1 MLFGIRRDRRRIETN
16 RRKMDCS
23 LIEYIRVNITK
34 KTLVCKIIANS
45 GTFNMRSVLAVETI
59 SQNNC
64 SDSSSVIDSN
74 SVM

>member
-23 LIEYIRVNITK
+23 LIEYIRVNS
-34 KTLVCKIIANS
+34 KIIANS
-45 GTFNMRSVLAVETI
+45 GTFNIRSVLAVETI